1 MNFKNLIKFSLGG
14 FLGVLIIS
22 SYFWYSYP
30 ELKLSFFISGNGSP
44 HLDVTATLSDGQQ
57 VKTSMSPIVNE
68 VPTLYTIP
76 LNTSELKN
84 LQMNIS
90 NYQGYINLGDV
101 FVGGKNFKH
110 LLPESADNLNI
121 INNNAN
127 LVGFN
132 MNNQAAITICS
143 DCGLPPQKRQINY
156 TSLCFS
162 LLLYLI
168 FIIICVFAYAY
179 RTKLKEKLLGIYTLK
194 NYALILPYAK
204 PYWFRAVLAVLITI
218 PTGMMDAV
226 IAWSLKPF
234 MDVVLVEKQTGWT
247 MYIPLMIVI
256 FSVLQALFTYI
267 ATYMNTW
274 VGNKIALDIKR
285 KLFNKLMHSDAAFF
299 DCGNSGDV
307 LFRFNNDAEAACS
320 GLLSNMKLF
329 TTRLFSSLSL
339 IAVLFYNSWQL
350 AIVAVIV
357 MFGALMP
364 LTKVRKRLK
373 KVVCK
378 DANALASL
386 LTHYNE
392 VYNGNRIITAY
403 NLYDFCK
410 EKFVKSINEV
420 FSLGIQ
426 MVTKLGIITPIM
438 HVISSFG
445 IAFVIWYGS
454 YLIVNNEI
462 TVGNFAS
469 FITSL
474 VMLYNPIKS
483 IGNNYNGVIFSLMA
497 VERVFEKLNNVPTI
511 RNNEKAKI
519 IEHCKGNICYKNVSF
534 EYVADKPVL
543 KNVNLNIKSGQT
555 IALVGNSGGGKT
567 TISSLL
573 PRFYDVKSGSIT
585 LDGINIKDLD
595 INNLRDN
602 IAIVFQ
608 DNFLFGGTI
617 RENIL
622 FGRQDISEQ
631 QLQQAIYSACLDE
644 FINTLKDGLD
654 TQIGERGVLLSGGQK
669 QRIAIARAFIKNAP
683 ILILDE
689 ATSALDNKSEAVV
702 QHAIDNLMKD
712 RTVMVI
718 AHRLSTVRNAD
729 CIVVINDGQI
739 VEKGSH
745 DELLKKKGAYAALYR
760 TQLA

>member
-1 MNFKNLIKFSLGG
+1 M
-14 FLGVLIIS
+14 FL
-22 SYFWYSYP
+22 
-30 ELKLSFFISGNGSP
+30 SGNGTPHIDIYATRYDSRVENTALSP
-44 HLDVTATLSDGQQ
+44 VLTE
-57 VKTSMSPIVNE
+57 I
-68 VPTLYTIP
+68 PTLYTVS
-76 LNTSELKN
+76 LKTTELKN
-84 LQMNIS
+84 LKLDIS
-90 NYQGYINLGDV
+90 NYQGYLNIGDV
-101 FVGGKNFKH
+101 FVGGQNFKH
-110 LLPESADNLNI
+110 IIPAAAPDINILNSS
-121 INNNAN
+121 AN

-132 MNNQAAITICS
+132 MRNSAQIDVCT
-143 DCGLPPQKRQINY
+143 DCLPLPTNRQVDY
-156 TSLCFS
+156 TALCFI
-162 LLLYLI
+162 LLAYVLLSALTIATYLCRQKI
-168 FIIICVFAYAY
+168 KD
-179 RTKLKEKLLGIYTLK
+179 KLMGIYTFK
-194 NYALILPYAK
+194 NYALIFPYAK
-204 PYWFRAVLAVLITI
+204 PYWFRALIAVVITI
-218 PTGMMDAV
+218 PVGMMDAV

-247 MYIPLMIVI
+247 MYIPLLIVV

-285 KLFNKLMHSDAAFF
+285 KLFNKLLRSDASFF
-299 DCGNSGDV
+299 DKSNSGDI
-307 LFRFNNDAEAACS
+307 LFRFNNDAESACS
-320 GLLSNMKLF
+320 GLLSNMKMF
-329 TTRLFSSLSL
+329 TTRFFSSLSL

-350 AIVAVIV
+350 AIVAVVV
-357 MFGALMP
+357 MFGALYP
-364 LTKVRKRLK
+364 LTRVRKRLK
-373 KVVCK
+373 KVVSK
-378 DANALASL
+378 DANAIATLM
-386 LTHYNE
+386 THYNE
-392 VYNGNRIITAY
+392 AYSGNRIITAY

-410 EKFVKSINEV
+410 AKFIDSVNNI
-420 FSLGIQ
+420 FSLGVQ
-426 MVTKLGIITPIM
+426 MVTKIGIITPIM

-445 IAFVIWYGS
+445 IAFVIWFGS
-454 YLIVNNEI
+454 YLIVNHDI

-497 VERVFEKLNNVPTI
+497 VERVFEKLNSIPII
-511 RNNEKAKI
+511 RNCENAKK
-519 IEHCKGNICYKNVSF
+519 IEHCKGNICYKDVMF
-534 EYVADKPVL
+534 EYTKDKPVL
-543 KNVNLNIKSGQT
+543 KNVNLNIKAGQT

-573 PRFYDVKSGSIT
+573 PRFYDVKSGTIT
-585 LDGINIKDLD
+585 LDGINIKNLDLD
-595 INNLRDN
+595 CLRDN

-608 DNFLFGGTI
+608 DNFLFCGTI

-622 FGRQDISEQ
+622 FGRENVSEE
-631 QLQQAIYSACLDE
+631 QLQKAIHSACLDE
-644 FINTLKDGLD
+644 FISTLKDGLD

-702 QHAIDNLMKD
+702 QQAIDNLMKD
-712 RTVMVI
+712 RTVLVI

-745 DELLKKKGAYAALYR
+745 EELLKKKGAYAALYR